1 MFSFTR
7 SRPVLGAAVIAVAVG
22 CADQATVTT
31 PTARSLS
38 ASAFASRQVTP
49 TSGRHVFVSNG
60 NASADFAS
68 RVAARGGAVVSSMPG
83 IGVFITEGLSDAD
96 ASIVAGKDA
105 VTRDYDVQWLTP
117 DVMQLSNAVVS
128 DPIVSD
134 EAVAPAKSPLTAA
147 FLAFQWNM
155 AQISAPQTWTAVP
168 ATARKARVAIL
179 DSGLDPDHIDQR
191 GLIDVALS
199 KAYVPSV
206 AGPPDW
212 ADDNMHG
219 TSVGNIVTSNNFGT
233 AGVAPNV
240 TLVAVKVLGAD
251 GAGPLGAVIAG
262 IYYATDVAKV
272 DVINMSLGAAF
283 PKNDPGISLL
293 QAALNR
299 AVNYA
304 HAHGVL
310 VVSAAGN
317 EFTDLQHNGNFVELP
332 CEAGVQICV
341 SATGNGD
348 THASYSNF
356 GVSSINVAAPGGDGP
371 PSAATWIIAPCSS
384 RNVNP
389 AFQNCKNRVS
399 YIIETG
405 TSASAPHVSGLG
417 AYIASQYA
425 PGQLSASQL
434 ITLIQQTSDDI
445 GKPGTDPFFG
455 KGRINVFN
463 AVTQQ

>member
-1 MFSFTR
+1 MFSLTR
-7 SRPVLGAAVIAVAVG
+7 SRPVLGAAVLAVAAG

-38 ASAFASRQVTP
+38 ASGFVSRQVTP
-49 TSGRHVFVSNG
+49 ASGRHVFVANG
-60 NASADFAS
+60 NASTDFAS
-68 RVAARGGAVVSSMPG
+68 RVAARGGTVVSSMPD

-105 VTRDYDVQWLTP
+105 VTRDYDVQWLPT

-134 EAVAPAKSPLTAA
+134 ETVAPAKSPLTAA
-147 FLAFQWNM
+147 FLGFQWNM

-191 GLIDVALS
+191 GLIDMALS
-199 KAYVPSV
+199 KAFVPSL
-206 AGPPDW
+206 AGPPEW
-212 ADDNMHG
+212 ADDNLHG
-219 TSVGNIVTSNNFGT
+219 TAVGNMVTSNNFGT

-251 GAGPLGAVIAG
+251 GTGPFGAVIAG

-283 PKNDPGISLL
+283 PKNDRGISLL

-299 AVNYA
+299 AINYA

-317 EFTDLQHNGNFVELP
+317 EFTDLQHNGNFVQLP

-356 GVSSINVAAPGGDGP
+356 GVSAINVAAPGGDGAFSP
-371 PSAATWIIAPCSS
+371 ATWILAPCSS
-384 RNVNP
+384 RTVDP
-389 AFQNCKNRVS
+389 LFQNCKSRVS
-399 YIIETG
+399 YIFWTG
-405 TSASAPHVSGLG
+405 TSAAAPHVSGLG

>member
-1 MFSFTR
+1 MYMR
-7 SRPVLGAAVIAVAVG
+7 GHAHRRLGAALSFLFL
-22 CADQATVTT
+22 ATACSEQV
-31 PTARSLS
+31 PTRPLARNFSPSL
-38 ASAFASRQVTP
+38 SRQVTP
-49 TSGRHVFVSNG
+49 NSARHVFVVNG
-60 NASADFAS
+60 TLSKDFADG
-68 RVAARGGAVVSSMPG
+68 VAARGGSIVSSMPG
-83 IGVFITEGLSDAD
+83 IGVVITEGLSDVG
-96 ASIVAGKDA
+96 ASELAGRNS
-105 VTRDYDVQWLTP
+105 VTRDYDVQWLSP
-117 DVMQLSNAVVS
+117 DMMQLSNAVMSEPSVS
-128 DPIVSD
+128 DA
-134 EAVAPAKSPLTAA
+134 AVTPAKSPLTAA

-155 AQISAPQTWTAVP
+155 AQIRAPQTWAAVP

-179 DSGLDPDHIDQR
+179 DSGLDPDHLDQR
-191 GLIDVALS
+191 GLIDMALS
-199 KAYVPSV
+199 KAFVPSLS
-206 AGPPDW
+206 GPPEW

-219 TSVGNIVTSNNFGT
+219 TTVGNIVTSNNFGT

-240 TLVAVKVLGAD
+240 TLVAVKVLGAN
-251 GAGPLGAVIAG
+251 GSGPLGAVIAG

-283 PKNDPGISLL
+283 PKNEPGIALL
-293 QAALNR
+293 QAALNK

-317 EFTDLQHNGNFVELP
+317 EFTDLQHNGNFVQLP

-371 PSAATWIIAPCSS
+371 PSVATWIIAPCSS
-384 RNVNP
+384 RTVNP
-389 AFQNCKNRVS
+389 LFASCKDRVS

-417 AYIASQYA
+417 AYIASQYP
-425 PGQLSASQL
+425 PGTLSASQL

-455 KGRINVFN
+455 KGRIDVFN
-463 AVTQQ
+463 ALVQP